1 MVSPFTSPYKILAE
15 HYDDVSVFAN
25 PWREE
30 ARERMLGTILK
41 RARSCCDLACG
52 TGSTAVALA
61 KRGLKVYAVDLSPT
75 MCELAQKKALR
86 EHAEVEVIE
95 ADMRRFRLPV
105 KVDLITCE
113 FDALN
118 HVPRKI
124 DLALVAKAAAR
135 ALKPGGHFY
144 FDVNT
149 RLAFEEVWPLTWW
162 IERPGL
168 ALVMHGDFDPRSGK
182 AWTTAEFFIRD
193 GDLWER
199 HSERVEEVCWEDEE
213 IRDALN
219 RAGFERIRARDA
231 IAFFGNDALVRRGHR
246 TIYLARMGMKP

>member
-1 MVSPFTSPYKILAE
+1 
-15 HYDDVSVFAN
+15 
-25 PWREE
+25 
-30 ARERMLGTILK
+30 MLGTILK

-118 HVPRKI
+118 HDPPYDRPRPGRQSGRPPLKRA
-124 DLALVAKAAAR
+124 DLLFRRQHPLAIERCGPLRGGSSGRLRWSCMRLRNLAAAR
-135 ALKPGGHFY
+135 PDHGVSSSGW
-144 FDVNT
+144 
-149 RLAFEEVWPLTWW
+149 RPLGA
-162 IERPGL
+162 P
-168 ALVMHGDFDPRSGK
+168 
-182 AWTTAEFFIRD
+182 
-193 GDLWER
+193 
-199 HSERVEEVCWEDEE
+199 
-213 IRDALN
+213 
-219 RAGFERIRARDA
+219 
-231 IAFFGNDALVRRGHR
+231 
-246 TIYLARMGMKP
+246 